1 MHNIIIKRV
10 TNGVIVT
17 IGCHTFVHNN
27 ITFVLQE
34 IGDYLKNPAT
44 TMKRWEPTLKS
55 WYKIQEESEDA
66 PSLRRNRKMLL
77 PLNKLK
83 RAMKPTVSQRDVF
96 TSDLNFKRKQ
106 RDYPISQDL
115 ILPEGI
121 ASSTSPMTSVVTAN
135 TRLRITV
142 TDLIRMMVILAGANI
157 ASVVIQAC
165 CSNRVMSRETTPRA
179 DDILTGSLRR

>member
-55 WYKIQEESEDA
+55 WYKIQEESEDT
-66 PSLRRNRKMLL
+66 PSLEQAQKGYEANRLAAGRLHIRPEFQEEAKRL
-77 PLNKLK
+77 PN
-83 RAMKPTVSQRDVF
+83 
-96 TSDLNFKRKQ
+96 
-106 RDYPISQDL
+106 
-115 ILPEGI
+115 LPR
-121 ASSTSPMTSVVTAN
+121 P
-135 TRLRITV
+135 
-142 TDLIRMMVILAGANI
+142 DLAGRNSI
-157 ASVVIQAC
+157 LHQ
-165 CSNRVMSRETTPRA
+165 REAISHA
-179 DDILTGSLRR
+179 DDLL